1 MLYCHSLAFFF
12 LCRGAGKAFVP
23 MTIMLVVWC
32 VLRIT
37 YITIAMRISH
47 EIQLVYFAYPLTWS
61 ISSVIYFLYY
71 RFSNWVHGFEQV
83 RHRNVLGK

>member
-1 MLYCHSLAFFF
+1 
-12 LCRGAGKAFVP
+12 

-83 RHRNVLGK
+83 RHRDALGK

>member
-1 MLYCHSLAFFF
+1 
-12 LCRGAGKAFVP
+12 

-47 EIQLVYFAYPLTWS
+47 DIQLVYFAYPLTWS

-71 RFSNWVHGFEQV
+71 HFSNWVHGFEQV
-83 RHRNVLGK
+83 RHRDALEK